1 MVFDSHHRRW
11 PLVGMLTRAGLLW
24 SDDCRGQIMSP
35 ATSLLCKYAH
45 CLTLTNCGARVWQ
58 IPSIV
63 PPPRLQR
70 RGRRGVNQT
79 QNISIIEQWPLN
91 NDCSRLNQYWPSTTA
106 LRYTILSIYTSA
118 FYQVTESKGSLRR
131 HSCLYSKH
139 FEHCK
144 PLHVGEGFLEYNI
157 SSRIALQNHN
167 RILFHIKN
175 NKK

>member
-1 MVFDSHHRRW
+1 MVFDSHHHRW

-91 NDCSRLNQYWPSTTA
+91 NDCRLNQYWPSTTA
-106 LRYTILSIYTSA
+106 LRYTKLSIYISA

-131 HSCLYSKH
+131 HSCL
-139 FEHCK
+139 
-144 PLHVGEGFLEYNI
+144 LWALQTVVGEGFLEYNI
-157 SSRIALQNHN
+157 SSKIALQNHN
-167 RILFHIKN
+167 DE
-175 NKK
+175 

>member
-1 MVFDSHHRRW
+1 MVEMNFVRSMVFDSHHRRW

-79 QNISIIEQWPLN
+79 QNISIIEHWPLN
-91 NDCSRLNQYWPSTTA
+91 NDCRLNQYWPNTRRVAQHLASTRSQHLKGHSKDTHVCIQK
-106 LRYTILSIYTSA
+106 LFKRCKEKA
-118 FYQVTESKGSLRR
+118 F
-131 HSCLYSKH
+131 
-139 FEHCK
+139 
-144 PLHVGEGFLEYNI
+144 
-157 SSRIALQNHN
+157 
-167 RILFHIKN
+167 
-175 NKK
+175 